1 MKFLANIR
9 DTITSVRSAVR
20 ERIDVNYTTASTD
33 PNLSEVAVNGDLTAW
48 QNEDGSYRAQI
59 PTHKL
64 WDSPFRAISRTSQT
78 GLHWVVQN
86 EARDT
91 DLFGVDPVDGQ
102 VTRSGVKY
110 TSLKTSSIA
119 LSGASSPAV
128 YGVKL
133 LTTQPETALTAGTTL
148 ASQSLYL
155 MRVEVLQPTTVSTGY
170 VYVSQAA
177 VTPAANYNGIA
188 LYSESGNTLTLVGS
202 TPDDTTLF
210 TTTGWR
216 SKNFS
221 TPIVLTPGMYWV
233 AVMNRATTAMQVRSS
248 QSISSSNILSGLPAG
263 STTVSIATQ
272 TSFPSSLDKS
282 SWTVTN
288 NTVRALMALN

>member
-33 PNLSEVAVNGDLTAW
+33 PNLHEVAVNGVLSAW

-59 PTHKL
+59 PAHKL

-86 EARDT
+86 EART
-91 DLFGVDPVDGQ
+91 VDLFGVDPADGQ
-102 VTRSGVKY
+102 VVRSGVKY
-110 TSLKTSSIA
+110 NTVKTSA
-119 LSGASSPAV
+119 GQLGAGSSAAV

-133 LTTQPETALTAGTTL
+133 FSAIPEYCTANNTATT
-148 ASQSLYL
+148 SQALYL
-155 MRVEVLQPTTVSTGY
+155 YKVEVHTPITVSSARAF
-170 VYVSQAA
+170 VSTAA
-177 VTPAANYNGIA
+177 ASPAADYNGYCV
-188 LYSESGNTLTLVGS
+188 YSESGNILTLVAS

-210 TTTGWR
+210 TNGGWR
-216 SKNFS
+216 AKSFS
-221 TPIVLTPGMYWV
+221 TPADLAPGMYWIGLI
-233 AVMNRATTAMQVRSS
+233 NRATTPVQLRATAGVTTGTMF
-248 QSISSSNILSGLPAG
+248 SGLPAG
-263 STTVSIATQ
+263 STAVSIASQ
-272 TSFPSSLDKS
+272 TSLPATLDKS

-288 NTVRALMALN
+288 ETKRLLMAVI